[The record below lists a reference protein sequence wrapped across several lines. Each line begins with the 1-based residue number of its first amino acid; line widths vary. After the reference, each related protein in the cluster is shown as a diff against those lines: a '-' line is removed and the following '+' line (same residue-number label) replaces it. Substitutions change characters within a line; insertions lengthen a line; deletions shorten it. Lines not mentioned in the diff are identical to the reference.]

1 MPIKVDHKLAQV
13 ADEIAREII
22 STEHIGS
29 ASLVK
34 TPIMY
39 PSGASVVVQITRHHD
54 RYFVTDMGVGH
65 QEAEMIGASNFYSR
79 HGKDLAAHFGIRFN
93 NQAFF
98 VTEASRERL
107 AGAATVVANCSA
119 EATALSAYRA
129 ADRRFA
135 EGADELY
142 KRLTEIFT
150 KPKVARDV
158 DVAGSS
164 SHHWR
169 VAAVVS
175 LDGHKAL
182 FEPVSKHHTSVVT
195 ASAKF
200 HDIARLDTPPARIAV
215 VQNKRDMGDFIN
227 VLAQSATV
235 IEQKEPDET
244 IRKVAA

>member
-1 MPIKVDHKLAQV
+1 MPIKIDEALARV
-13 ADEIAREII
+13 ADEVAREII

-39 PSGASVVVQITRHHD
+39 PSGASVVIQITKHQE
-54 RYFVTDMGVGH
+54 RYFVTDMGMGH
-65 QEAEMIGASNFYSR
+65 QEAEMIGASTFYSR
-79 HGKDLAAHFGIRFN
+79 HGKDLAAHFGIRFD

-98 VTEASRERL
+98 VTEASRDQL
-107 AGAATVVANCSA
+107 AGAATIVANCSA

-135 EGADELY
+135 EDADTLY
-142 KRLTEIFT
+142 KRLTRIFT
-150 KPKVARDV
+150 KPKVDRDV
-158 DVAGSS
+158 DYVGSS

-175 LDGHKAL
+175 LDTRKAI
-182 FEPVSKHHTSVVT
+182 FEPVSNHHASVVT
-195 ASAKF
+195 ASAKV
-200 HDIARLDTPPARIAV
+200 HDIARLESPPARIAV
-215 VQNKRDMGDFIN
+215 VRDKHDMGDFFN

-235 IEQKEPDET
+235 IEQKDPDDT
-244 IRKVAA
+244 IRRVAA